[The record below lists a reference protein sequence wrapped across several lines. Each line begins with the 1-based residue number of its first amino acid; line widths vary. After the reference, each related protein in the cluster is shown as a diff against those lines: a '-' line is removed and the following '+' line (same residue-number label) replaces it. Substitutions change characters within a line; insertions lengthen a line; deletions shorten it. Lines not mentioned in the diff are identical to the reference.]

1 MLTNLQSRA
10 KTTLSQRHSYLFQVR
25 NRRGMGHLMRALN
38 IAAALRQADPMS
50 RITLHGRSAPPA
62 GLCPDDMQ
70 VIVEDADNN
79 SSSWVATLRREEPD
93 VVIYDTMLPDG
104 EEPFAAHTR
113 LAYVMRKCMPE
124 QQEAVYSHPLLP
136 RMSAILIPHLA
147 SQFEA
152 VPPPAVAAVC
162 RFVGPIVR
170 RARPGL
176 APELRLR
183 HGIDRGDFLL
193 VSTVGG
199 GGFESQADRFF
210 EIVMTAHA
218 KVHLA
223 LPRLRH
229 LVVLGPNYAKEIAPT
244 GGLRVIR
251 FEPELVSLL
260 ALADLVVAEGGY
272 NTVNE
277 LLMTSTPAIFVPS
290 VRGKDDQ
297 FERVLVLGELGRA
310 RVIDPRNA
318 DAADQLAHALI
329 ELYSDPAALHRMR
342 ERAAPAADFG
352 NDLAA
357 EHLIALGTAART
369 DRLNAAPRC
378 EIVS

>member
-1 MLTNLQSRA
+1 MLTSPPPHADIDMSSR
-10 KTTLSQRHSYLFQVR
+10 RSYLFQVR

-50 RITLHGRSAPPA
+50 RIALHGRSAPPA
-62 GLCPDDMQ
+62 GLCPGDVE
-70 VIVEDADNN
+70 VIVENIDNDA
-79 SSSWVATLRREEPD
+79 SSWEATLCREQPD
-93 VVIYDTMLPDG
+93 VVIYDTLLPSG
-104 EEPFAAHTR
+104 EEPLAAHTR
-113 LAYVMRKCMPE
+113 LAYVMRKCLPE
-124 QQEAVYSHPLLP
+124 QQAAVYSHPLLP

-147 SQFEA
+147 SHFDS
-152 VPPPAVAAVC
+152 VPPPAAAAAC

-170 RARPGL
+170 RARPEL
-176 APELRLR
+176 APQLRLR
-183 HGIDRGDFLL
+183 HGVDRDDFLL

-199 GGFESQADRFF
+199 GGFGPQADRFF
-210 EIVMTAHA
+210 EIVMQAHG

-229 LVVLGPNYAKEIAPT
+229 LVVLGPNYANEIAPRR
-244 GGLRVIR
+244 GLRVIR

-277 LLMTSTPAIFVPS
+277 LLTTSTPAIFMPS

-297 FERVLVLGELGRA
+297 FERVLALSELGRA
-310 RVIDPRNA
+310 RVIDPRNP
-318 DAADQLAHALI
+318 DAADRLAHALT

-342 ERAAPAADFG
+342 QRAAPAADFG

-357 EHLIALGTAART
+357 EHLVALGHAALM
-369 DRLNAAPRC
+369 DRLGAVARG
-378 EIVS
+378 EAVS